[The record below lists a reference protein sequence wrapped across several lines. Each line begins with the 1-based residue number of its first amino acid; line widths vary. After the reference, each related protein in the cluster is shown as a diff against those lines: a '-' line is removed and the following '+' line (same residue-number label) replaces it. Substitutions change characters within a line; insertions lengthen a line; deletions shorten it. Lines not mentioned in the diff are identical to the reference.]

1 VIEPPPGPDWQH
13 LQQRVARILHES
25 GFEAET
31 PKVLQTV
38 RSRVEVDVYAV
49 DPASNPASV
58 YLCECKLWSRHVP
71 QAEVLAFRS
80 VVGDVGAHHGLFIS
94 ARGFQPG
101 AYEVVWG
108 TNVTLMNWP
117 EFEDLFRERWC
128 RNYWIPA
135 FRDNLDHLA
144 SRVTLPASDAMIV
157 QAHGG
162 RALRPDEVVGLIALE
177 FSMPPFV
184 AFGPIP
190 QTDAL
195 AGAIWRVRDEY
206 VAHLPGL
213 RAPQH
218 LRSLLEYLIQVGLG
232 ERGDVEQEDR
242 ADERCP
248 G

>member
-1 VIEPPPGPDWQH
+1 VIESPPGPAWQH
-13 LQQRVARILHES
+13 LQQRVATILHEC
-25 GFEAET
+25 GLQAET
-31 PKVLQTV
+31 PKALETV
-38 RSRVEVDVYAV
+38 RGRVEVDVYAV
-49 DPASNPASV
+49 DPASSPPSV
-58 YLCECKLWSRHVP
+58 YLCECKLWSRNVP

-94 ARGFQPG
+94 AHGFQQG
-101 AYEVVWG
+101 AYEVVRG
-108 TNVTLMNWP
+108 TNVTLVNWP

-135 FRDNLDHLA
+135 FRDKLDHLA

-162 RALRPDEVVGLIALE
+162 RQLRPEEVVGLIALE
-177 FSMPPFV
+177 FSMPPFA

-195 AGAIWRVRDEY
+195 ADAIWRVRDEY
-206 VAHLPGL
+206 VAHLAAL

-218 LRSLLEYLIQVGLG
+218 LRALLEYLIQAGLG
-232 ERGDVEQEDR
+232 ECGDVEQGDE
-242 ADERCP
+242 ADEA
-248 G
+248 